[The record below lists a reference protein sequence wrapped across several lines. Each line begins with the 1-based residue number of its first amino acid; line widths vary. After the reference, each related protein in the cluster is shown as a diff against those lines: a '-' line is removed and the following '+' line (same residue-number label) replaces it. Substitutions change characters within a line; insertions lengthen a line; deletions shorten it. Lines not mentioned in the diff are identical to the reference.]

1 MSTPA
6 ANDDLPHIRVRNCV
20 CAGTNRRDVMEEEAI
35 RTRSS
40 EPLRPRVMRRPARED
55 SGEALTGAR
64 AGWAIEPR
72 KCVHARA
79 VQKLIAGIVEGFLDD
94 APFRLARSHRE
105 TRPTLGLLARIS
117 VRHRTVMAS
126 TVRHAARW
134 PVRPLVAGNNAM
146 PNLEDRSMA
155 SRAVWH
161 SPLRPD
167 HADCHRT
174 CAHLT
179 TAGLQVL
186 DGWHSSRHGA
196 HPSSIL
202 R

>member
-1 MSTPA
+1 MA
-6 ANDDLPHIRVRNCV
+6 AISLILTAR
-20 CAGTNRRDVMEEEAI
+20 AA
-35 RTRSS
+35 RSS
-40 EPLRPRVMRRPARED
+40 SHKWCPFPGFRITRAWSCLASLEWARPQRWSR
-55 SGEALTGAR
+55 SGKRSNDESPTM
-64 AGWAIEPR
+64 AGS
-72 KCVHARA
+72 RA
-79 VQKLIAGIVEGFLDD
+79 VQKLIAGIVEGLRED

-134 PVRPLVAGNNAM
+134 PVRPLVVGNNAM
-146 PNLEDRSMA
+146 PNFEDRSMA

-167 HADCHRT
+167 HADCHRA
-174 CAHLT
+174 CARLT

-186 DGWHSSRHGA
+186 DGWHSSRRDRTAAGRVRE
-196 HPSSIL
+196 SVTQTV
-202 R
+202 